1 MIKLLITFYISATF
15 LLALPQDS
23 NDDDWEIVKNNKYW
37 IGYLDSDFPW
47 CRGETTIDASM
58 DEMLAIISDVNT
70 YHTFFKS
77 VFISEINE
85 KDEVHIVFDMPL
97 WLWDRDYTVKF
108 VESKYDNVV
117 KYTFN
122 AIVTDSYPLR
132 ENTIRLPNFG
142 GSWYLEEVEPN
153 KILVKYTYNCE
164 MLGKFPDWAFSK
176 ACGIGCN
183 EVMKGLTGEVL
194 RRRESNND

>member
-77 VFISEINE
+77 VFISEIN
-85 KDEVHIVFDMPL
+85 
-97 WLWDRDYTVKF
+97 
-108 VESKYDNVV
+108 
-117 KYTFN
+117 
-122 AIVTDSYPLR
+122 
-132 ENTIRLPNFG
+132 
-142 GSWYLEEVEPN
+142 
-153 KILVKYTYNCE
+153 
-164 MLGKFPDWAFSK
+164 
-176 ACGIGCN
+176 
-183 EVMKGLTGEVL
+183 
-194 RRRESNND
+194 

>member
-142 GSWYLEEVEPN
+142 GSWYLEEVGPN

-194 RRRESNND
+194 RRRESKND

>member
-194 RRRESNND
+194 RRRESDND

>member
-1 MIKLLITFYISATF
+1 MIKLLITFYIFITF

>member
-1 MIKLLITFYISATF
+1 MIKLLITFYISITF

>member
-1 MIKLLITFYISATF
+1 MIKLLITFYIFMTL
-15 LLALPQDS
+15 LLAIPQDS

-132 ENTIRLPNFG
+132 KNTIRLPNFG

>member
-1 MIKLLITFYISATF
+1 MIKLLITFYISITF

-142 GSWYLEEVEPN
+142 GSWYLEELEPN

>member
-1 MIKLLITFYISATF
+1 MTL
-15 LLALPQDS
+15 LLAIPQDS

-194 RRRESNND
+194 RRRESDND

>member
-194 RRRESNND
+194 RRRESKND

>member
-1 MIKLLITFYISATF
+1 MIKLLITFYISTAF

-194 RRRESNND
+194 RRRESDND